1 MELGALAGSYILASA
16 EDRVLKIVLNRPDK
30 RNAVNSAMYDAL
42 ASLLSYARA
51 SDNIGSVAIVSS
63 GSDFCAGTD
72 LMELKA
78 GSGGVPFEERAVG
91 RFLREIV
98 WFDKPLVAGV
108 RGRAIGFGFTLLLHC
123 DVLFVATDATLSA
136 PFARLG
142 FAPEAGSSRL
152 LPMRVGYRN
161 AFEIF
166 ARNRVLAGSE
176 AENFGLAT
184 TALDPAEVD
193 SATLA
198 EAAALAAQPL
208 ESIRAIKRLTTCPAE
223 TWDAIGREMKEFAG
237 LRPRQETSSPQR

>member
-1 MELGALAGSYILASA
+1 MQLGELADSQILASA
-16 EDRVLKIVLNRPDK
+16 QDGVLKIVLNRPEK

-42 ASLLSYARA
+42 ASLLSYAKHHE
-51 SDNIGSVAIVSS
+51 DIGAAAIIAE

-72 LMELKA
+72 LSELRG
-78 GSGGVPFEERAVG
+78 GSPAIPFEQRPVG

-123 DVLFVATDATLSA
+123 DVLIVATDAMLSA

-152 LPMRVGYRN
+152 LPARIGYRR

-166 ARNRVLAGSE
+166 AGNKVLMGRE
-176 AENFGLAT
+176 AESYGLAT
-184 TALDPAEVD
+184 SALDPREVD
-193 SATLA
+193 TATLA
-198 EAAALAAQPL
+198 EAASLATQPL
-208 ESIRAIKRLTTCPAE
+208 ESVRAIKRLTCSPAE
-223 TWDAIGREMKEFAG
+223 TWDAIGREMKEFEG
-237 LRPRQETSSPQR
+237 LRARTKIVFPER